1 MATKLYNV
9 YVRKDGERT
18 LSNVE
23 PLDYDAA
30 LRLCQGLN
38 VGGAMTELIPV
49 TNETA
54 RAAKTPKATK
64 KAPKTATKQPIA
76 ILKGDSIPD
85 EIVVK
90 AANILDGNGY
100 SRFDLVKLALSP
112 KVSEMTFKQ
121 KEWVIITSASALE
134 RRAALNAAFAK
145 LNA

>member
-9 YVRKDGERT
+9 YARKGSERT
-18 LSNVE
+18 LSNDE
-23 PLDYDAA
+23 PLDYDAG

-38 VGGAMTELIPV
+38 VGGVMTELIPV

-54 RAAKTPKATK
+54 RAATK
-64 KAPKTATKQPIA
+64 KATAAKATGKPAIA

-90 AANILDGNGY
+90 AAKVLDKNGY

-112 KVSEMTFKQ
+112 DVGNMTYKQ
-121 KEWVIITSASALE
+121 KFWVITESTKALE
-134 RRAALNAAFAK
+134 RQATLDKSIAALANA
-145 LNA
+145 

>member
-1 MATKLYNV
+1 MATNQLYNV

-23 PLDYDAA
+23 PLDYEAG

-54 RAAKTPKATK
+54 RKTKATK
-64 KAPKTATKQPIA
+64 KASKTATKVA
-76 ILKGDSIPD
+76 ILKGDSIPND
-85 EIVVK
+85 IVVK
-90 AANILDGNGY
+90 AAKVLDANGY
-100 SRFDLVKLALSP
+100 DRFDLVKLALSP
-112 KVSEMTFKQ
+112 KVNEMTFKQ

-134 RRAALNAAFAK
+134 RRAALDVAFTK
-145 LNA
+145 LNAT